1 MSMSRLGVDVGGT
14 FTDVILV
21 NQAQQ
26 RVWAVKVPT
35 TPDDPSLGVVNGIR
49 AVLEESGQSGEDIAF
64 IGHGTTIATNL
75 LVEGKG
81 AKTGLIT
88 TRGFRDVLEIR
99 RSSRHDRADLYDMF
113 FDNPRA
119 LVPRMWRREVSA
131 RSRFDGAELAP
142 LDTVELKKELQQ
154 LRDEGVEAIA
164 ICFLHSYR
172 NPEHEQRA
180 AEVAREC
187 LPDAFVTI
195 SVEVNPEIFE
205 YERTSTTVINASLGP
220 RCASYLHAVEKRI
233 ADSGVRAGVHLMQS
247 NGGLTKPR
255 EAAQR
260 PVTLLESGPAGG
272 VTASAKLC
280 RRMNLPNAI
289 TGDVGGTTFD
299 VSLIRNFEPEVRQS
313 SEISSYAVRAPTI
326 DIASIGAGGGSI
338 AGVDAAGGIQ
348 VGPRS
353 AGAKPGPA
361 CYGHGGTLPT
371 VTDCNLVLGY
381 LSADRPMGGYVLDLA
396 ASRRVIDEHLA
407 KPLGISVEEAART
420 VRSIANAHMAQA
432 MRLVTIERGY
442 DPREFAYIAFGGGGP
457 VHAVEVAELL
467 EVRTIVV
474 PPHPGLFSAFG
485 MLVADMVH
493 DFQSPVL
500 RNLEELSATEL
511 EAGFRPL
518 EEKAN
523 ARMRESDIPNKAVKL
538 QRRADCR
545 YLGQAESMSI
555 DVPEG
560 SLEADAIEQLRV
572 RFTDEHQRTWNF
584 TLARPVIVTNL
595 RLRAVGSIGE
605 YETGARATDGKLKPT
620 GERKVMFTDRFE
632 TVPCYERSDFSAGA
646 ASLQGPAV
654 IEESSTSLV
663 LGAGHTARIDEDG
676 NLIIELRSQA

>member
-35 TPDDPSLGVVNGIR
+35 TPDDPSLGVINGIH
-49 AVLEESGQSGEDIAF
+49 AVLEESGQSGKEIGF

-99 RSSRHDRADLYDMF
+99 RSARHDRADLYDMF
-113 FDNPRA
+113 FDNPRP

-131 RSRFDGAELAP
+131 RSRFDGTEMAP
-142 LDTVELKKELQQ
+142 LDTAELKQELMQ
-154 LRDEGVEAIA
+154 LREDGVEAVA
-164 ICFLHSYR
+164 ICLLHSYR

-187 LPDAFVTI
+187 FPGAFITT

-220 RCASYLHAVEKRI
+220 RCASYLHAVEQRV
-233 ADSGVRAGVHLMQS
+233 ADAGVNAGVHLMQS

-280 RRMNLPNAI
+280 RRMNLPNVI

-299 VSLIRNFEPEVRQS
+299 VSLIRNFEPEIRQS

-338 AGVDAAGGIQ
+338 ASVDAAGGIQ

-361 CYGHGGTLPT
+361 CYGSGGTLPT

-381 LSADRPMGGYVLDLA
+381 LSAERPLGGYVLDLA

-407 KPLGISVEEAART
+407 KPLGISVEEAARA

-442 DPREFAYIAFGGGGP
+442 DPREFAYVAFGGGGP
-457 VHAVEVAELL
+457 VHAVEVAEML
-467 EVRTIVV
+467 EVRTVVV

-500 RNLEELSATEL
+500 RNLEELSAPEL
-511 EAGFRPL
+511 ETGFAEL
-518 EEKAN
+518 EEKAST
-523 ARMRESDIPNKAVKL
+523 RMRQSDISRDAVTL
-538 QRRADCR
+538 QRSADCR

-555 DVPEG
+555 DVPG
-560 SLEADAIEQLRV
+560 GTFAADAIEQLRV
-572 RFTDEHQRTWNF
+572 RFMEEHQRTWNF
-584 TLARPVIVTNL
+584 TLQRPVIVTNL
-595 RLRAVGSIGE
+595 RLRATGAIGE
-605 YETGARATDGKLKPT
+605 YETGTRATAGKLAPT
-620 GERKVMFTDRFE
+620 GERKVMFADRFE
-632 TVPCYERSDFSAGA
+632 IIPCYERSDFSVG

-654 IEESSTSLV
+654 IEEPSTSLV
-663 LGAGHTARIDEDG
+663 LAAGHAACIDEDG
-676 NLIIELRSQA
+676 NLIIELGSEA

>member
-1 MSMSRLGVDVGGT
+1 VDVGGT